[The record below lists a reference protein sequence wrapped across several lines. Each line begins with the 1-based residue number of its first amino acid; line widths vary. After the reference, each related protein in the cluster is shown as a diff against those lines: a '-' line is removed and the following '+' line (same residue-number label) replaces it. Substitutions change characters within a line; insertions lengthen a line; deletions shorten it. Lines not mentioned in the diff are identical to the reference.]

1 VPFLPSLRLIV
12 GEIARKSAEQE
23 KQNGFEYFLLSSCV
37 MELPP
42 EVLGP
47 LFMRGSDASRRCS
60 GLRFLMATK
69 VWLHVLACAAGSDVV
84 RFGMTCQ
91 AASLLATDASLWRT
105 LCLRQKQHQRYAPP
119 AEALPPT
126 EI

>member
-1 VPFLPSLRLIV
+1 
-12 GEIARKSAEQE
+12 
-23 KQNGFEYFLLSSCV
+23 

-47 LFMRGSDASRRCS
+47 IFSCAARTRRGDAQSLWFSFMASQ
-60 GLRFLMATK
+60 

-91 AASLLATDASLWRT
+91 AASLLAADASLWRT
-105 LCLRQKQHQRYAPP
+105 LCLRQKQHQRYAPL
-119 AEALPPT
+119 AEALPPF
-126 EI
+126 IYLFI

>member
-1 VPFLPSLRLIV
+1 
-12 GEIARKSAEQE
+12 
-23 KQNGFEYFLLSSCV
+23 
-37 MELPP
+37 
-42 EVLGP
+42 
-47 LFMRGSDASRRCS
+47 
-60 GLRFLMATK
+60 MATK

-119 AEALPPT
+119 AEALPPKQKSKT
-126 EI
+126 MYIYLFKIYLYNT